1 MSTSPSKS
9 AQLFSSV
16 ASSSSSAAPV
26 VNSTGAA
33 SSVVNSAGAAGAAGA
48 AGGKASLGTKGPA
61 SKNHC
66 DKTCV
71 CNGDPERLFGMFKT
85 FGAKRVFSEH
95 PKLIQKAKDG
105 GWIRQEFFVKNC
117 TGTWK
122 MATGKRKRPPT
133 SDEFLALAVKRQ
145 KSLSKQLVV
154 YNAKLAEIKL
164 DIELMEVAKD
174 MLLLK
179 AKADAMKGAMAQ

>member
-1 MSTSPSKS
+1 MVCFCLFATCDRKSHELSMLPAAAFLHNNCCITQISSTPSTRNALK
-9 AQLFSSV
+9 AWFSR
-16 ASSSSSAAPV
+16 ASQ
-26 VNSTGAA
+26 
-33 SSVVNSAGAAGAAGA
+33 
-48 AGGKASLGTKGPA
+48 
-61 SKNHC
+61 C
-66 DKTCV
+66 
-71 CNGDPERLFGMFKT
+71 
-85 FGAKRVFSEH
+85 
-95 PKLIQKAKDG
+95 
-105 GWIRQEFFVKNC
+105 
-117 TGTWK
+117 
-122 MATGKRKRPPT
+122 KRKRPPT